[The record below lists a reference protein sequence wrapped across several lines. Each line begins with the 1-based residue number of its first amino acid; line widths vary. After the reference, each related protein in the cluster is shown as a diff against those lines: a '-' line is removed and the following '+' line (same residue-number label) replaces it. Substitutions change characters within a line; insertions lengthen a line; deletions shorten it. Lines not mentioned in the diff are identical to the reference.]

1 VVLDHFEG
9 IIAMKTTVFKKIVE
23 KRCKILDRK
32 IFERYC
38 TDAYEF
44 IDLDVALLM
53 KERAV
58 YQEALREC
66 HRVLKQEEQWAS
78 LASQIEDLLGEQWQ
92 D

>member
-1 VVLDHFEG
+1 
-9 IIAMKTTVFKKIVE
+9 MKTLVFKKIVE
-23 KRCKILDRK
+23 KRCKILDKK

-58 YQEALREC
+58 YQEVLAEC
-66 HRVLKQEEQWAS
+66 HKVIKLEEKWES
-78 LASQIEDLLGEQWQ
+78 LASQIEGLLGE
-92 D
+92 